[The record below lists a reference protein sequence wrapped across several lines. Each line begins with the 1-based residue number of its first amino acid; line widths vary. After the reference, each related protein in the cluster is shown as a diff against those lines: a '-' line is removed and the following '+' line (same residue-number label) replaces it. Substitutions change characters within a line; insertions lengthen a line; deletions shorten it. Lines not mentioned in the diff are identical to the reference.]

1 MDLDKYMLL
10 EHRCTKQ
17 QVSDLLEACLENTLG
32 EIDKNN
38 VFV

>member
-1 MDLDKYMLL
+1 MPL

-17 QVSDLLEACLENTLG
+17 QVSNLLEACLEKTLG

-38 VFV
+38 IFDRKN